1 MPCHVQLRRN
11 PDHVE
16 ADYVGTVPGP
26 ELMEAAARIMALCRE
41 ADSPRILADCSRM
54 DRGHSLTD
62 LYNLAE
68 WLAANY
74 PTFPV
79 REAVLVPPS
88 PTLPDNFQFWE
99 DICQNRGHVVRTFT
113 DRESALSWLLARPD
127 SAPPKR

>member
-1 MPCHVQLRRN
+1 MSCHVQLRRN

-16 ADYVGTVPGP
+16 VEYVDTVPGP
-26 ELMEAAARIMALCRE
+26 ELMEAASRAMNLCRE
-41 ADSPRILADCSRM
+41 AGAPRILADCTRM
-54 DRGHSLTD
+54 NGGHSLTD
-62 LYNLAE
+62 LYKLVE

-74 PTFPV
+74 PTYPV

-113 DRESALSWLLARPD
+113 ERKQALDWFLAGAD
-127 SAPPKR
+127 SVPPK